1 MRPFSSCAAAIAALT
16 IAFFTG
22 APAPA
27 QPPPLAS
34 SVGTPS
40 EIAALYRAI
49 ESPRLD
55 ASMPAPARL
64 VVGRAEI
71 RPGAGAQLWRMVANG
86 RPCGVLLDGPAV
98 WAYRVEDRFSQPIA
112 RKNARRGSRLE
123 AKDEDGVL
131 VFRGNLS
138 GVAIWSWSLAAELG
152 PEATNWQPIEARGLP
167 EWAADRMAH
176 RLSANPSR
184 DLLVSDGNG
193 DPRYAWALLHGERVD
208 FVLDWD
214 ARATVTREALSQVQ
228 KEPITSPY
236 RGSWTDVEIATQ
248 PIGRTWW
255 DAPTGLEWVSA
266 ATDLDVREE
275 PGQRAR
281 VVSRVRLAARAPGLK
296 VLALGL
302 LTNTISGSDALR
314 PAKLERVSVGGE
326 PASFIADRN
335 HLLIALA
342 QPPALGQTVEVE
354 TVWSGELL
362 ARPNG
367 DNYWRVGGIP
377 WYPMPVGA
385 GGALASSFRVVL
397 EVDKP
402 FVPFAPGKTLERTE
416 TAETNRVTTELS
428 GPMSIAFI
436 GAGKYTTART
446 TVDDFR
452 IGISTYGARLSGELE
467 HVGEVVLGARKCL
480 TDLLA
485 EPYPFAELHLLEIN
499 QWGWGQAPPGMIFIT
514 KEAFLS
520 KARLRAMKSQQGFA
534 REMVTNVDARIAHEV
549 AHGWFPHVAQIN
561 DSEDEW
567 LSESFAEYVSSVCG
581 SLLADGPSERAAAWN
596 SQLTQWKDLSRSLRS
611 DPAASVFLANRMPI
625 NSGDDFAT
633 RRALLYGKGPFV
645 LHTLRKELERHAG
658 NQPDGDRLFFTWIRR
673 ILSDH
678 RFEIVRT
685 KDVVTILDELTGKPW
700 RPWFERYIYGS
711 EMPAI
716 E

>member
-1 MRPFSSCAAAIAALT
+1 MRPFSTIRAAAIAAWT
-16 IAFFTG
+16 IALLTG
-22 APAPA
+22 APSQPQESASGAPA
-27 QPPPLAS
+27 
-34 SVGTPS
+34 PS

-55 ASMPAPARL
+55 ASMPAPVRL

-71 RPGAGAQLWRMVANG
+71 RPGAGAKLWRMVANG
-86 RPCGVLLDGPAV
+86 RPCGVVLDGPAA
-98 WAYRVEDRFSQPIA
+98 WSYRVEDRFSQPIA

-123 AKDEDGVL
+123 AKDEEGALVL
-131 VFRGNLS
+131 RGDLR
-138 GVAIWSWSLAAELG
+138 GVAIWSWSLAAELT
-152 PEATNWQPIEARGLP
+152 PEANAWQAIEAPRGLP

-193 DPRYAWALLHGERVD
+193 DPRYAWALLYGERVD

-228 KEPITSPY
+228 KEPVTSPY

-255 DAPTGLEWVSA
+255 DAPTGLEWVSG

-281 VVSRVRLAARAPGLK
+281 VASRVRLTAKAPGLK

-302 LTNTISGSDALR
+302 LTGTIDESGTLR
-314 PAKLERVSVGGE
+314 PATLERVSVGGK
-326 PASFIADRN
+326 PADYIADRN
-335 HLLIALA
+335 HLLIALDE
-342 QPPALGQTVEVE
+342 PPALGQTVEVE
-354 TVWSGELL
+354 TVWSGALL
-362 ARPNG
+362 SRPNG

-385 GGALASSFRVVL
+385 GGALASSFRVTL
-397 EVDKP
+397 EVKKP
-402 FVPFAPGKTLERTE
+402 FVPFAPGKTIERTE
-416 TAETNRVTTELS
+416 TAETNRVTTELA
-428 GPMSIAFI
+428 GPVSIAFI
-436 GAGKYTTART
+436 GAGKYTTASK
-446 TVDDFR
+446 VEGDFR
-452 IGISTYGARLSGELE
+452 IGISTYGVRFSGELE
-467 HVGEVVLGARKCL
+467 HVGKVVLGAKECL
-480 TDLLA
+480 ADLLA
-485 EPYPFAELHLLEIN
+485 EPYPFSELHLLEIK

-514 KEAFLS
+514 QEAFLS
-520 KARLRAMKSQQGFA
+520 KARLRGMNSQRKLA
-534 REMVTNVDARIAHEV
+534 LEMVTNVDARLTHEV

-567 LSESFAEYVSSVCG
+567 LSESFAEYASSVCV
-581 SLLADGPSERAAAWN
+581 SLLADGPSQRSAAWN

-625 NSGDDFAT
+625 NSGDDFAV

-645 LHTLRKELERHAG
+645 LHALRKELERHAG
-658 NQPDGDRLFFTWIRR
+658 NQPDGDRLFFTWMRR

-700 RPWFERYIYGS
+700 RPWFEKYIYGS